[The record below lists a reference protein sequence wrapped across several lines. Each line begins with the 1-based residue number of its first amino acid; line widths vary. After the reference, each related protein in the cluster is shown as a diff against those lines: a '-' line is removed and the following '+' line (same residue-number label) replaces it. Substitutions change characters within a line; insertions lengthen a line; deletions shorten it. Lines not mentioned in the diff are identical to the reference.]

1 MSAAPQSGIQDAGL
15 PEVASVEGKIRNRR
29 SAAYSWL
36 VVLLLTVAAT
46 LSIIDRQILALM
58 IGPVKQDLGVS
69 DTMMGLLGGLAFTL
83 FYAAMSLPM
92 AWLSDRT
99 NRRNIIVLGIL
110 FWSAATVACGLA
122 SKYWQLFTARMAV
135 GVGEATLSPA
145 AISMLADYFEP
156 RRLSLALGVF
166 SAAPFIGVGL
176 ANILGGAA
184 IAYIQNRPDIVLPFM
199 GTVRSWQ
206 AMFIIV
212 GLPGILLALVMLVVR
227 EPPRQGKADPLAKGM
242 ALPEAV
248 SFLGARRRFLA
259 FHFIGFT
266 ALAIQGWAVFYWI
279 VEFFVRE
286 HGGDRASVGM
296 TFGTIA
302 LVLGTLGSVTAG
314 LLSTRMMRAGQ
325 ADATLRLVMV
335 TTIILLP
342 VGIASPLVPGYWTA
356 MGLIAVATFLMA
368 WPTCLAATALQL
380 IVPNELRGQIMA
392 FYYVVV
398 NFLSYTLGPLL
409 GGLISDTVF
418 GGRSLGG
425 TLALMA
431 AVNYPV
437 GAWCMWRCLT
447 YFRTALAAAETWR
460 QSPPEEARRPGSR

>member
-1 MSAAPQSGIQDAGL
+1 MSAALESSL
-15 PEVASVEGKIRNRR
+15 PEARLPVSPEGAARNRS
-29 SAAYSWL
+29 SAAYMWL
-36 VVLLLTVAAT
+36 VVLLFTMAAT

-83 FYAAMSLPM
+83 FYAVMSLPM
-92 AWLSDRT
+92 AWLADRA
-99 NRRNIIVLGIL
+99 NRRNIIVIAII

-122 SKYWQLFTARMAV
+122 GKYWQLFTARMAV
-135 GVGEATLSPA
+135 GIGEAALSPA

-176 ANILGGAA
+176 ANILGGAT
-184 IAYIQNRPDIVLPFM
+184 IAYIQNQPEIVLPFM
-199 GTVRSWQ
+199 GAVRSWQ
-206 AMFIIV
+206 AMFIVV
-212 GLPGILLALVMLVVR
+212 GAPGILLALVMLVVR

-242 ALPEAV
+242 TLSEAV
-248 SFLGARRRFLA
+248 SFLAERRRFLT

-266 ALAIQGWAVFYWI
+266 ALAMQGWAVFYWI

-286 HGGDRASVGM
+286 HGGVRSSVGM

-302 LVLGTLGSVTAG
+302 LVIGTLGSVTAG
-314 LLSTRMMRAGQ
+314 MLSTRMMRGGQ

-335 TTIILLP
+335 TTIVLLP
-342 VGIASPLVPGYWTA
+342 VGIAATLVPGYWTA
-356 MGLIAVATFLMA
+356 MGLIALATFFMA

-418 GGRSLGG
+418 GGQSLGG

-431 AVNYPV
+431 AVNYPL

-447 YFRTALAAAETWR
+447 HFRAALAAAETWR
-460 QSPPEEARRPGSR
+460 EASTEAGAVTPSTD